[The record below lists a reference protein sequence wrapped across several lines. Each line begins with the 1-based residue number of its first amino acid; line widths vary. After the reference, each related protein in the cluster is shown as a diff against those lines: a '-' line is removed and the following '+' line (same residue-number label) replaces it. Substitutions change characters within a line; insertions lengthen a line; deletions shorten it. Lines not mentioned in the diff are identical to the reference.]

1 MAFATCDTQNGGGT
15 VYEPY
20 AMKPGISAAA
30 NLRQA
35 FAESTLLAMQHRK
48 AVAMLDTPVMLVPE
62 EEFDDTAAEK
72 LYRLVNTRHTADKVV
87 SCVQHELGAVAV
99 FAMNA
104 DLHTVLTDRFTAVEY
119 IPLLQP
125 VWQRFNEESQK
136 SDAATLF
143 AYMHDKQVDLMAF
156 RRGRF
161 RMCTTCDTALAEDA
175 VYYIMAA
182 WRQLAMRPAAD
193 RLRIAGTMPG
203 RDRMMAELRKF
214 VADTAEAEAAA
225 SADTSMPLDL
235 QLLHDTT
242 I

>member
-1 MAFATCDTQNGGGT
+1 MAFATCDDLNGGGM

-20 AMKPGISAAA
+20 AMKPGMSAAA

-35 FAESTLLAMQHRK
+35 FSESTLLAMQHRK
-48 AVAMLDTPVMLVPE
+48 AVAMIDTPVMLVPE
-62 EEFDDTAAEK
+62 EEFDDTTAEK

-87 SCVQHELGAVAV
+87 ACPQHDLGAVAV

-104 DLHTVLTDRFTAVEY
+104 DLHTVLTDRFATVEY

-125 VWQRFNEESQK
+125 VWQHFNDESRK
-136 SDAATLF
+136 SDADTLF

-161 RMCTTCDTALAEDA
+161 RLCTTCDTALAEDA
-175 VYYIMAA
+175 IYYIMAA
-182 WRQLAMRPAAD
+182 WRHLDMRPATD

-203 RDRMMAELRKF
+203 RDRVMAELQKF

-225 SADTSMPLDL
+225 TADSSMPLDL
-235 QLLHDTT
+235 QLLHDNTQ
-242 I
+242 

>member
-1 MAFATCDTQNGGGT
+1 MAFATCDSADGGSM

-62 EEFDDTAAEK
+62 EEFDEASAEK
-72 LYRLVNTRHTADKVV
+72 LYRLVNTRHTADGVV
-87 SCVQHELGAVAV
+87 FSQQHELGAVAV

-104 DLHTVLTDRFTAVEY
+104 DLHTVLTDRFATVEY

-125 VWQRFNEESQK
+125 VWQHFNEESQK

-161 RMCTTCDTALAEDA
+161 RMCTTCDTTLAEDA
-175 VYYIMAA
+175 IYYIMAA
-182 WRQLAMRPAAD
+182 WRQLAMRPATD

-203 RDRMMAELRKF
+203 RDRVMTELRKF
-214 VADTAEAEAAA
+214 VADTADAEAATA
-225 SADTSMPLDL
+225 ADSTMPLDL
-235 QLLHDTT
+235 QLLYDNTL
-242 I
+242 